1 MRVIIYDLPASHLV
15 WAGWTIMMLGMAWLT
30 VLDARQTPHIKA
42 EEE

>member
-15 WAGWTIMMLGMAWLT
+15 WAGWAIMMIGMAWLT